1 MPPALP
7 AKPRCKILHI
17 DDNSGD
23 SFLLADAMAQFGYV
37 AFEQARTFEAA
48 LTLLRANS
56 PENQICLI
64 ILDWYMAQMSG
75 AEMLATLKNDP
86 GLRLIPVIVVTGSA
100 NPTDVRDAYSGHANV
115 VMKKPN
121 DLEGLTELARAIETF
136 WLGFAE
142 LPYGGDW
149 STVDA

>member
-7 AKPRCKILHI
+7 AKPRCEILHI
-17 DDNSGD
+17 DDNSAD
-23 SFLLADAMAQFGYV
+23 SYLLADAMAQVGYV
-37 AFEQARTFEAA
+37 AFEQARTIEAA
-48 LTLLRANS
+48 PALLCANS
-56 PENQICLI
+56 PENQIALI
-64 ILDWYMAQMSG
+64 ILDWHMARMSG

-86 GLRLIPVIVVTGSA
+86 GLRLIPVIVLTGSVD
-100 NPTDVRDAYSGHANV
+100 PTIVRDLYSGHANA
-115 VMKKPN
+115 VMKKTN
-121 DLEGLTELARAIETF
+121 DLEGHAEIAKAIETF